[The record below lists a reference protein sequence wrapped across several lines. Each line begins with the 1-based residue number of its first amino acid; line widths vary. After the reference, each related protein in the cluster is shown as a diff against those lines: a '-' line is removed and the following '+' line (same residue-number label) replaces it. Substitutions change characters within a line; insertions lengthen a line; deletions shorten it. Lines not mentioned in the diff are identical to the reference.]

1 MMKVLKYFL
10 YISLII
16 NAIVFTSCGKPS
28 AETDG
33 KLAMPTHTH
42 EQQAGEHETES
53 LEITEKQFTTTGIE
67 VGKIV
72 MRNLSG
78 TIKVNGLLDVP
89 PQNLVSIS
97 AVMGGFVR
105 QTDLLQGMKVS
116 KGQLIA
122 VIENQDFIQMQQDYL
137 DTKARLEYAELE
149 YKRQEQLA
157 KENVSAVKIFQQTTA
172 DVKSLQAKFAALTQ
186 RLATV
191 GINKKNVEAGE
202 ITNSVSIFAPIGG
215 YVTAVNVNLGKF
227 VSPADVL
234 FEITNTDH
242 LHAELSVYE
251 KDIAKLKIGQ
261 KLHFYLA
268 NEPEVERNATI
279 YLINPRINA
288 DRTIRV
294 HCHLNKVE
302 PNLMPNTYLKA
313 IIDLGETAKTALPDQ
328 AIVSFEN
335 KFYVF
340 ALQNTDNQIDSKIDT
355 KTNNHTD
362 STTNSQAKHY
372 HFQFIEVQK
381 GVAEHGFTEVI
392 LPENFDK
399 TNTQLVLKGA
409 FALLAQLK
417 NDGEDGGHGH

>member
-1 MMKVLKYFL
+1 MKILKYIFV
-10 YISLII
+10 IALII
-16 NAIVFTSCGKPS
+16 NTITFVSCNKQS
-28 AETDG
+28 ADTDNKAETP
-33 KLAMPTHTH
+33 AHIHNPN
-42 EQQAGEHETES
+42 EVES

-67 VGKIV
+67 LGKIA

-97 AVMGGFVR
+97 AVMGGFIR
-105 QTDLLQGMKVS
+105 KTDLLQGMKVS
-116 KGQLIA
+116 KGQLI
-122 VIENQDFIQMQQDYL
+122 VTIENQDFIQMQQDYL

-172 DVKSLQAKFAALTQ
+172 DYKSLQAKFAALSQ

-191 GINKKNVEAGE
+191 GISKKNVEAGI
-202 ITNSVSIFAPIGG
+202 ITNSVSIFSPISG
-215 YVTAVNVNLGKF
+215 YVTAVNINLGKF
-227 VSPADVL
+227 VTSADVL
-234 FEITNTDH
+234 FEIMDTDH
-242 LHAELSVYE
+242 LHAELSVFE
-251 KDIAKLKIGQ
+251 KDISKIKIGQ
-261 KLHFYLA
+261 KLHLYLA

-279 YLINPRINA
+279 YLINPRINT

-294 HCHLNKVE
+294 HCHLDKIE

-328 AIVSFEN
+328 AVVNFEG
-335 KFYVF
+335 KFYIF
-340 ALQNTDNQIDSKIDT
+340 ALQNSENQNKNT
-355 KTNNHTD
+355 
-362 STTNSQAKHY
+362 QEKHY
-372 HFQFIEVQK
+372 DFQFIEVQK

-399 TNTQLVLKGA
+399 NTTQIVLKGA

-417 NDGEDGGHGH
+417 NEGEDGGGHGH

>member
-1 MMKVLKYFL
+1 MKILKYIFF
-10 YISLII
+10 IALII
-16 NAIVFTSCGKPS
+16 NTITFISCNKQS
-28 AETDG
+28 TESEIKAENTAH
-33 KLAMPTHTH
+33 KH
-42 EQQAGEHETES
+42 EEHAGEHETES

-67 VGKIV
+67 LGKIV

-105 QTDLLQGMKVS
+105 KTDLLQGMKVS

-172 DVKSLQAKFAALTQ
+172 DTKSLQAKFAALSQ

-191 GINKKNVEAGE
+191 GISKKNVETGE
-202 ITNSVSIFAPIGG
+202 ITNSVSIFAPISG

-227 VSPADVL
+227 VTPADVL
-234 FEITNTDH
+234 FEIMDTDH
-242 LHAELSVYE
+242 LHAELSVFE

-261 KLHFYLA
+261 KLHLYLA
-268 NEPEVERNATI
+268 NEPEVERNATV

-294 HCHLNKVE
+294 HCHLDKIE

-313 IIDLGETAKTALPDQ
+313 VIDLGETAKTALPDQ
-328 AIVSFEN
+328 AIVNFED
-335 KFYVF
+335 KFYIF
-340 ALQNTDNQIDSKIDT
+340 SLQNSDNQ
-355 KTNNHTD
+355 TD
-362 STTNSQAKHY
+362 STKNTQEKHY
-372 HFQFIEVQK
+372 DFQFIEVQK

-399 TNTQLVLKGA
+399 NNTQIVLKGA

-417 NDGEDGGHGH
+417 NEGEDGGGHGH

>member
-1 MMKVLKYFL
+1 MKILKYIFV
-10 YISLII
+10 IVLII
-16 NAIVFTSCGKPS
+16 NTITFISCNKQS
-28 AETDG
+28 AETDS
-33 KLAMPTHTH
+33 KAETPAHIH
-42 EQQAGEHETES
+42 NPNETES

-67 VGKIV
+67 LGKIV

-97 AVMGGFVR
+97 AVMGGFIR
-105 QTDLLQGMKVS
+105 KTDLLQGMKVS
-116 KGQLIA
+116 KGQLI
-122 VIENQDFIQMQQDYL
+122 VTIENQDFIQMQQDYL

-172 DVKSLQAKFAALTQ
+172 DYKSLQAKFAALSQ

-191 GINKKNVEAGE
+191 GISKKNVEAGI
-202 ITNSVSIFAPIGG
+202 ITNSVSIFSPISG

-227 VSPADVL
+227 VTSADVL
-234 FEITNTDH
+234 FEIMDTDH
-242 LHAELSVYE
+242 LHAELSVFE
-251 KDIAKLKIGQ
+251 KDISKIKIGQ
-261 KLHFYLA
+261 KLHLYLA
-268 NEPEVERNATI
+268 NEPEKERNATI

-294 HCHLNKVE
+294 HCHLDKIE

-313 IIDLGETAKTALPDQ
+313 IIDLGETSKTALPDQ
-328 AIVSFEN
+328 AVVNFED
-335 KFYVF
+335 KFYIF
-340 ALQNTDNQIDSKIDT
+340 ALQNSENQ
-355 KTNNHTD
+355 TD
-362 STTNSQAKHY
+362 STKNTQEKTY
-372 HFQFIEVQK
+372 HFEFIEVQK

-399 TNTQLVLKGA
+399 NNTQIVLKGA
-409 FALLAQLK
+409 FSLLAQLK
-417 NDGEDGGHGH
+417 NEGEDGGGHGH

>member
-1 MMKVLKYFL
+1 MKILKYIFV
-10 YISLII
+10 IALII
-16 NAIVFTSCGKPS
+16 NTITFVSCNKQS
-28 AETDG
+28 AETDS
-33 KLAMPTHTH
+33 KAKTPADIHNPN
-42 EQQAGEHETES
+42 EVES

-67 VGKIV
+67 LGKIE

-105 QTDLLQGMKVS
+105 KTDLLQGMKVS
-116 KGQLIA
+116 KGQQIA

-137 DTKARLEYAELE
+137 DTKAQLEYAELE

-157 KENVSAVKIFQQTTA
+157 RENVSAVKVFQQRTA
-172 DVKSLQAKFAALTQ
+172 EYKSLQAKFAALTQ

-191 GINKKNVEAGE
+191 GISKKNVEAGE
-202 ITNSVSIFAPIGG
+202 ITNSVSIFSPISG

-227 VSPADVL
+227 VMPTDVL
-234 FEITNTDH
+234 FEIMDTDH

-261 KLHFYLA
+261 KLHLYLA
-268 NEPEVERNATI
+268 NEPEIERNATI

-294 HCHLNKVE
+294 HCHLNKID

-328 AIVSFEN
+328 AIVNFED
-335 KFYVF
+335 KFYIF
-340 ALQNTDNQIDSKIDT
+340 ALQNAENEGD
-355 KTNNHTD
+355 NHTD
-362 STTNSQAKHY
+362 STKNKQEKHY
-372 HFQFIEVQK
+372 DFQFIEIQK

-399 TNTQLVLKGA
+399 NNTQIVLKGA

-417 NDGEDGGHGH
+417 NDGEDGGGHGH

>member
-1 MMKVLKYFL
+1 MKILKYIFV
-10 YISLII
+10 IALII
-16 NAIVFTSCGKPS
+16 NTITFISCNKQS
-28 AETDG
+28 AETDS
-33 KLAMPTHTH
+33 KAENPAHIH
-42 EQQAGEHETES
+42 NPNETES
-53 LEITEKQFTTTGIE
+53 LEITEKQFITTGIE
-67 VGKIV
+67 LGKIA

-97 AVMGGFVR
+97 AVMGGFIR
-105 QTDLLQGMKVS
+105 KTDLLQGMKVS
-116 KGQLIA
+116 KGQLI
-122 VIENQDFIQMQQDYL
+122 VTIENQDFIQMQQDYL

-172 DVKSLQAKFAALTQ
+172 DYKSLQAKFAALSQ

-191 GINKKNVEAGE
+191 GISKKNVEAGE
-202 ITNSVSIFAPIGG
+202 ITNSVSIFSPISG
-215 YVTAVNVNLGKF
+215 YVTAVNINLGKF
-227 VSPADVL
+227 VTPSDVL
-234 FEITNTDH
+234 FEIMDTDH
-242 LHAELSVYE
+242 LHAELSVFE
-251 KDIAKLKIGQ
+251 KDISKLKIGQ
-261 KLHFYLA
+261 KLHLYLA

-294 HCHLNKVE
+294 HCHLDKIE

-328 AIVSFEN
+328 AVVNFED
-335 KFYVF
+335 KFYIF
-340 ALQNTDNQIDSKIDT
+340 ALQNSENQNKNT
-355 KTNNHTD
+355 QEKT
-362 STTNSQAKHY
+362 Y
-372 HFQFIEVQK
+372 HFEFIEVQK
-381 GVAEHGFTEVI
+381 GVAERGFTEVM

-399 TNTQLVLKGA
+399 NATQIVLKGA

-417 NDGEDGGHGH
+417 SEGKDGGGHGH

>member
-1 MMKVLKYFL
+1 MKILKYVFV
-10 YISLII
+10 IALII
-16 NAIVFTSCGKPS
+16 NIIPFVACNKQNSESEIK
-28 AETDG
+28 AEDTEH
-33 KLAMPTHTH
+33 KYEEH
-42 EQQAGEHETES
+42 AGEHEKES

-67 VGKIV
+67 LGKIV

-105 QTDLLQGMKVS
+105 KTDLLQGMKVS

-172 DVKSLQAKFAALTQ
+172 DYKSLQAKFAALTQ

-191 GINKKNVEAGE
+191 GISKKNVEAGE
-202 ITNSVSIFAPIGG
+202 ITNSVSIFSPISG
-215 YVTAVNVNLGKF
+215 YVTEVNINLGKF
-227 VSPADVL
+227 VTPSDVL
-234 FEITNTDH
+234 FEIMDTDH
-242 LHAELSVYE
+242 LHAELSVFE
-251 KDIAKLKIGQ
+251 KDISKLKIGQ
-261 KLHFYLA
+261 KLHLYLA
-268 NEPEVERNATI
+268 NEPEVERNASI
-279 YLINPRINA
+279 YLINPLINA

-294 HCHLNKVE
+294 HCHLNKIE

-328 AIVSFEN
+328 AIVNFED
-335 KFYVF
+335 KFYIF
-340 ALQNTDNQIDSKIDT
+340 ALQNSENQID
-355 KTNNHTD
+355 NHTD
-362 STTNSQAKHY
+362 SIKNNQASTQEKHY
-372 HFQFIEVQK
+372 NFQFIEVQK

-399 TNTQLVLKGA
+399 NNTQIVLKGA

-417 NDGEDGGHGH
+417 NEGEDGGGHGH

>member
-1 MMKVLKYFL
+1 MKILKYIFV
-10 YISLII
+10 IALII
-16 NAIVFTSCGKPS
+16 NIITFISCNKQS
-28 AETDG
+28 AETDS
-33 KLAMPTHTH
+33 KAETPAHIH
-42 EQQAGEHETES
+42 NPKETES

-67 VGKIV
+67 LSKIE

-97 AVMGGFVR
+97 AVMGGFIR
-105 QTDLLQGMKVS
+105 KTDLLQGMKVS
-116 KGQLIA
+116 KGQLI
-122 VIENQDFIQMQQDYL
+122 VTIENQDFIQMQQDYL

-172 DVKSLQAKFAALTQ
+172 DYKSLQAKFAALSQ

-191 GINKKNVEAGE
+191 GISKKNVEAGE
-202 ITNSVSIFAPIGG
+202 ITNSVSIFSPISG

-227 VSPADVL
+227 VTSADVL
-234 FEITNTDH
+234 FEIMDTDH
-242 LHAELSVYE
+242 LHAELSVFE
-251 KDIAKLKIGQ
+251 KDISKIKIGQ
-261 KLHFYLA
+261 KLHLYLA
-268 NEPEVERNATI
+268 NEPEKERNATI

-294 HCHLNKVE
+294 HCHLDKIE

-313 IIDLGETAKTALPDQ
+313 IIDLGETTKTALPDQ
-328 AIVSFEN
+328 AVVNFED
-335 KFYVF
+335 KFYIF
-340 ALQNTDNQIDSKIDT
+340 TLQNSENQNKNT
-355 KTNNHTD
+355 
-362 STTNSQAKHY
+362 QEKHY
-372 HFQFIEVQK
+372 DFQFIEVQK

-399 TNTQLVLKGA
+399 NNTQIVLKGA

-417 NDGEDGGHGH
+417 NEGEDGGGHGH